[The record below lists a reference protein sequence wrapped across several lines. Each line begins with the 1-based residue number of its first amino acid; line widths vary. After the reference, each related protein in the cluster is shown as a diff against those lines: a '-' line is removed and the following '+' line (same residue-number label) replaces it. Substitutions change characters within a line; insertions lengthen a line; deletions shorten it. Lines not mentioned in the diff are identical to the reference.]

1 MPKNEDRLREVG
13 VIRADTLDAHYQAI
27 VDGLTP
33 TEVDVIV
40 ALQTRIAEADRVA
53 DLVDPDG
60 GAGRSDTA
68 FMPL

>member
-1 MPKNEDRLREVG
+1 MPHNMDRLREAG
-13 VIRADTLDAHYQAI
+13 VIKTDSLDQHYQAI
-27 VDGLTP
+27 IDGLTP
-33 TEVDVIV
+33 AEVDVIV
-40 ALQTRIAEADRVA
+40 AVQKRIAEADRVA